1 MNQVGKEEIEASGK
15 VFFLK
20 DIVSCH
26 RTRKD
31 GMDFSGGS
39 SMNFAFSK
47 QAKDNP
53 HPRMQ

>member
-1 MNQVGKEEIEASGK
+1 MNQVGKEETEASGK
-15 VFFLK
+15 ICFLK

-31 GMDFSGGS
+31 GMDCSGGS